1 MKGIVSFV
9 LATGLGLSSL
19 SAVESQTLSQSD
31 KEFLFASNEAK
42 TQVLSEQEM
51 SETRGEFFPILI
63 KLGVMLAV
71 STISYLNAPG
81 PNDPVY
87 HGKPPF

>member
-19 SAVESQTLSQSD
+19 SAVESKTLSQND
-31 KEFLFASNEAK
+31 KEFLFASNEVK

-51 SETRGEFFPILI
+51 SETRGEFWGGVAAFVGGWAAEKILD
-63 KLGVMLAV
+63 KAWDYTKDKGWWEF
-71 STISYLNAPG
+71 
-81 PNDPVY
+81 
-87 HGKPPF
+87 KF

>member
-1 MKGIVSFV
+1 MKKVVSLV

-51 SETRGEFFPILI
+51 SETRGEFLETFAAIAGI
-63 KLGVMLAV
+63 VSGVVSVYELGD
-71 STISYLNAPG
+71 NKG
-81 PNDPVY
+81 WW
-87 HGKPPF
+87 

>member
-19 SAVESQTLSQSD
+19 SAVESKTLSQND
-31 KEFLFASNEAK
+31 KEFLFASNEVK

-51 SETRGEFFPILI
+51 SETRGESWLAAVGISLGGSILGCIFNGNCNI
-63 KLGVMLAV
+63 KIQ
-71 STISYLNAPG
+71 S
-81 PNDPVY
+81 PNI
-87 HGKPPF
+87 GF

>member
-19 SAVESQTLSQSD
+19 SAVESTTLSQSD

-42 TQVLSEQEM
+42 TQMLSEQEM
-51 SETRGEFFPILI
+51 SETKGEF
-63 KLGVMLAV
+63 LGTLSAIAGIV
-71 STISYLNAPG
+71 SGVVS
-81 PNDPVY
+81 VY
-87 HGKPPF
+87 ELGDNKGWW